1 MNAENKNALLEH
13 IKNVPEWQS
22 ALIYEQLAAMNK
34 AAADISTGT
43 STLEQG
49 FADGKLRPDRYY
61 CSDRVFR
68 RDCNTGVLDSIAS
81 ALGRALAAL
90 EVLSALSDAFQ
101 RSTSPAS
108 KSRRASTTTSWKSS
122 ASGMGTRRRTTHER
136 HSDRTGQGPVVTT
149 LPDTL
154 QGIEAWLGGHADQK
168 YFSRTPAILMHSAA
182 GREPNRIW
190 RGEVLCGTLLC
201 YGWRGGRLQPL
212 NKALQAELLDR
223 LKDTEVRV

>member
-13 IKNVPEWQS
+13 IKNAPEWQS
-22 ALIYEQLAAMNK
+22 ALIYEQLAALNK

-90 EVLSALSDAFQ
+90 EVLSALSAHQ
-101 RSTSPAS
+101 
-108 KSRRASTTTSWKSS
+108 
-122 ASGMGTRRRTTHER
+122 
-136 HSDRTGQGPVVTT
+136 
-149 LPDTL
+149 
-154 QGIEAWLGGHADQK
+154 
-168 YFSRTPAILMHSAA
+168 
-182 GREPNRIW
+182 
-190 RGEVLCGTLLC
+190 
-201 YGWRGGRLQPL
+201 
-212 NKALQAELLDR
+212 
-223 LKDTEVRV
+223 